1 MKISNNN
8 GLSFAK
14 VYIGNEAFDRA
25 LALSRYH
32 KTSSDFNSAKDEL
45 MLASKGKTV
54 VLSSWDD
61 NGVCVYE
68 VDGEDKNVLT
78 RDSDFISGLKKA
90 AEMLK
95 KESQPQ
101 KPRRKPFNGT
111 LA

>member
-1 MKISNNN
+1 
-8 GLSFAK
+8 
-14 VYIGNEAFDRA
+14 
-25 LALSRYH
+25 
-32 KTSSDFNSAKDEL
+32 

-68 VDGEDKNVLT
+68 VDGEDKKVLT